1 MVNVKYNSNSKYY
14 TQYKE
19 SLLQRFLT
27 HLLIMAGYIM
37 NGKTFDRENIT
48 KFFEIRLM
56 SCPYISRKGI
66 AWKNMAEFLIYLSKY
81 PEKRHFIPVIILPN
95 KVFY

>member
-1 MVNVKYNSNSKYY
+1 MVNVKYNSNSKSY

-66 AWKNMAEFLIYLSKY
+66 AWEKY
-81 PEKRHFIPVIILPN
+81 GGFFDTFIEISRKAPLYPGHHTPE
-95 KVFY
+95 